1 MARSDTMQ
9 ATQRPRQRVSPVQE
23 RSRQKLNTI
32 LDATAN
38 LLVQQG
44 VEATTML
51 AIAEAADLSPA
62 TVYHYFENRLAIFA
76 ALAERTM
83 TMVDNN
89 LSERLTAFAVSNE
102 QSTHELL
109 QTLYQLYHQTP
120 GYVSLLT
127 ALRAEPSLQAL
138 VRESNRRIADVICE
152 VLVRRTSLALRR
164 AQRLGWILSQS
175 CDQVLQEALL
185 SMPEEAQA
193 LLEEL
198 TEMVDTLLVHYIQNS
213 KNSAL
218 N

>member
-1 MARSDTMQ
+1 MARSD
-9 ATQRPRQRVSPVQE
+9 APPAIQRPRQRVSPVQE
-23 RSRQKLNTI
+23 RSRQKLNAI
-32 LDATAN
+32 LDATAS

-83 TMVDNN
+83 AMVDTN
-89 LSERLTAFAVSNE
+89 LSERLSAFALSNE

-127 ALRAEPSLQAL
+127 ALRAEPSLQEL
-138 VRESNRRIADVICE
+138 VRESNQRIADVICE
-152 VLVRRTSLALRR
+152 VLVRRTPLSLRR

-175 CDQVLQEALL
+175 CDQVLQQALL
-185 SMPEEAQA
+185 SHADEAQA

-198 TEMVDTLLVHYIQNS
+198 VEMVDTLLVHYIQS
-213 KNSAL
+213 PKV
-218 N
+218 